1 MDMQWNTDAEKAIKK
16 VPFFVRKKVRA
27 RVEEEACKSGKA
39 QVSLADVN
47 TVQKRYLTNMKSEV
61 KGYQLD
67 TCFGPSGCPNAIG
80 QSQRLVAQ
88 IESLLKKADFPGFLK
103 SKGIEAL
110 KFHHE
115 FRVTAA
121 DCPNACSQPQI
132 KDIGIIAALLPGVSD
147 ETCTVCKACIETCRE
162 AAISLTEGS
171 IKPSVDFGRCL
182 ACGACIPVCPTGTLA
197 EGLAGYRIQLGG
209 KLGRHPQL
217 ARELPGIYD
226 AATILK
232 IIIASIDLYKTKS
245 RKGERFGQ
253 ILQRTDFN
261 ELIEQFKSK
270 ALQREVY
277 AAPN

>member
-1 MDMQWNTDAEKAIKK
+1 MADMQWNPDAEKAIKK

-27 RVEEEACKSGKA
+27 RVEEEARKSGKA

-47 TVQKRYLTNMKSEV
+47 AAQKRYLTSMKSEV

-67 TCFGPSGCPNAIG
+67 TCFGPSGCPNAVG
-80 QSQRLVAQ
+80 RSQGLVDQ
-88 IESLLKKADFPGFLK
+88 IESLLKKADFLGFLK

-147 ETCTVCKACIETCRE
+147 EACTACKACIETCRE
-162 AAISLTEGS
+162 AAVSLTEDS

-226 AATILK
+226 AAATGK
-232 IIIASIDLYKTKS
+232 IISACIDLYKTKS
-245 RKGERFGQ
+245 QKGERFGR
-253 ILQRTDFN
+253 ILHRTDFN
-261 ELIEQFKSK
+261 KLVEHFKNK
-270 ALQREVY
+270 ALQREIY
-277 AAPN
+277 A